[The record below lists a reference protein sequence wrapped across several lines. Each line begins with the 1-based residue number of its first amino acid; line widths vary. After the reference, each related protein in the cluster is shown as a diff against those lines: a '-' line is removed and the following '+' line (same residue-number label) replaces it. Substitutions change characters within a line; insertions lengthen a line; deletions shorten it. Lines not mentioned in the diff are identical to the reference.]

1 MTFTDDQLARLRDL
15 PCRDFVELVT
25 DYLEQRLDTRLRDRV
40 DAHLSTCEG
49 CHSYLEQMQA
59 TVDTL
64 GRLPGERGLSPAVGH
79 WVDARCGG
87 HKRTIVDSSC
97 VLVS

>member
-64 GRLPGERGLSPAVGH
+64 GRMPGERGLSPAEREALLAAFREH
-79 WVDARCGG
+79 RRHDA
-87 HKRTIVDSSC
+87 
-97 VLVS
+97 